1 MKGSQMKKNILN
13 KPIILIILTF
23 KSFSGMASPS
33 KTCSINYKKGSVER
47 LRIPLGAASTIR
59 FQEDVSFAHL
69 GLSTDYSVVAAQG
82 FRNMMII
89 SPLRS
94 TSRETSF
101 TVMLGRKGT
110 PIALWLVPTRSEA
123 SCTFIDVK
131 KGI

>member
-1 MKGSQMKKNILN
+1 MRKNNLT
-13 KPIILIILTF
+13 KPILIILTF
-23 KSFSGMASPS
+23 KSLLAVASPS

-69 GLSTDYSVVAAQG
+69 GLASDYSVVAAQG

-94 TSRETSF
+94 TTRETSF
-101 TVMLGRKGT
+101 TVMVGRKGT
-110 PIALWLVPTRSEA
+110 PIALWLVPDHSERA
-123 SCTFIDVK
+123 CTFIDVK

>member
-1 MKGSQMKKNILN
+1 MKKNLLK

-23 KSFSGMASPS
+23 KSLAIASPS

-69 GLSTDYSVVAAQG
+69 GLASDYSVVAAQG

-101 TVMLGRKGT
+101 TVMVGRKGT
-110 PIALWLVPTRSEA
+110 PIALWLVPDHTER